1 MPTFQVSLFF
11 LCPLKTTHLL
21 WQPRRHTCGP
31 RFSGAR
37 DASSPVLGAS
47 RSGRAPWAESAG
59 CPGRAGGQGL
69 PRWLPGPQGIRA
81 LHTCVQEEHRG
92 RVLPMRG
99 QAAGFPSAARCARG
113 MGWGAGAGPGVAGQT
128 LGAGA
133 RLACGLL
140 GSGTSD
146 RPCRRYRPGPDSV
159 RLFLA
164 YAC

>member
-21 WQPRRHTCGP
+21 WQPRRHTCRP

-37 DASSPVLGAS
+37 DVSLPVPGT
-47 RSGRAPWAESAG
+47 SGSGCAPWAESAG

-69 PRWLPGPQGIRA
+69 LRWLPGPQGIRA
-81 LHTCVQEEHRG
+81 LHTCVPRG
-92 RVLPMRG
+92 AQGPCPSH
-99 QAAGFPSAARCARG
+99 AGAGGRLSRCARG
-113 MGWGAGAGPGVAGQT
+113 MGRGAGAGPGVAGQT
-128 LGAGA
+128 LVAGAG
-133 RLACGLL
+133 LACCLL
-140 GSGTSD
+140 GSRTSD